1 MKAGQLVGDDDV
13 IAIDDPANAYVSRA
27 ALKLKGKMHDDQTKT
42 LMTVSGDYNLAKS
55 SGKGAYCAWF
65 SGVREVGAI
74 HTWYQPYRAS
84 RCFRFARREYRLN
97 PATRQVRIKS

>member
-1 MKAGQLVGDDDV
+1 
-13 IAIDDPANAYVSRA
+13 VSKLIWTA
-27 ALKLKGKMHDDQTKT
+27 AVALS
-42 LMTVSGDYNLAKS
+42 LMTVSAEVPSFAKS

-84 RCFRFARREYRLN
+84 RCFSSLASC
-97 PATRQVRIKS
+97 KSWLYNVQTAFPLFMDFKPCGKR